1 MEDIEYYKYR
11 YNLYSYI
18 KNDNSTSNFHF
29 KITRRNI
36 ELYKNLLLIF
46 FIFICIIFVIY
57 IKELNISSVLFILI
71 FCIYIY
77 NIFKIQDVIN
87 NIINNSL
94 LNSYSDFYKLLNV
107 LYLQYEQRHEIENL
121 NETDFIEFN
130 KKINENIVYI
140 ENTDTDI
147 VIEDL
152 KKNLDVL
159 KFVDLDYFKWNEYL
173 YINKK
178 DKYFNINNIDIN
190 ENYNKYKD
198 DTSII
203 NTNKT
208 NFYEIKIIIYNDSD
222 YLKTI
227 SIKHREYL
235 EELEKIILKFINDKY
250 KTNIKSL
257 KNLKFY
263 KSGNLF
269 KREINNQIELFNRY
283 FLYLLILTII
293 LISLI
298 IHIIT
303 NNYIISIH
311 KI

>member
-18 KNDNSTSNFHF
+18 KNDNSSSNFYF
-29 KITRRNI
+29 KLTKRSI

-46 FIFICIIFVIY
+46 FGFICIILIIY

-77 NIFKIQDVIN
+77 YIFKIQVVID
-87 NIINNSL
+87 NIINNSF
-94 LNSYSDFYKLLNV
+94 LNEYGDYYKLLNV
-107 LYLQYEQRHEIENL
+107 LYLQYYQKHEIEKL

-130 KKINENIVYI
+130 KKISENIIFI
-140 ENTDTDI
+140 ENTNTDI
-147 VIEDL
+147 IIEDL
-152 KKNLDVL
+152 KTNLDIL
-159 KFVDLDYFKWNEYL
+159 KYVDLDTFKWRQYL

-178 DKYFNINNIDIN
+178 DKFFNINNID

-203 NTNKT
+203 TPPT
-208 NFYEIKIIIYNDSD
+208 TTDFYQININIYNDID
-222 YLKTI
+222 YFKTI

-235 EELEKIILKFINDKY
+235 EELQKEILKFINDKY

-263 KSGNLF
+263 NRKI
-269 KREINNQIELFNRY
+269 KKEIEIFNTY

-303 NNYIISIH
+303 NNYITSIH